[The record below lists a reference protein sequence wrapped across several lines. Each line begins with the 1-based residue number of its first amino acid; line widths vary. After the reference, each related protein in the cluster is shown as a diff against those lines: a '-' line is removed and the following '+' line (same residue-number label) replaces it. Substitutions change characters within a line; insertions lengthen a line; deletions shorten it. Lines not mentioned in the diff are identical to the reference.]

1 MDSNICHAEAISK
14 ISIKRIFADKGYKK
28 RIDGVKGTPGT
39 ISKNQE
45 LIIPNYQK
53 IIDKKIKKGIKRRS
67 SIEARISE
75 SKRLGKLDK
84 NYLKG
89 PSGDEINASMCGVG
103 QNIRIILR
111 YFMKAV
117 KMGKQAA

>member
-1 MDSNICHAEAISK
+1 MAGHD
-14 ISIKRIFADKGYKK
+14 
-28 RIDGVKGTPGT
+28 PG
-39 ISKNQE
+39 KN
-45 LIIPNYQK
+45 LLSVFPPL
-53 IIDKKIKKGIKRRS
+53 KKIKKGIKRRS

-75 SKRLGKLDK
+75 SKRLGKLDQ

-89 PSGDEINASMCGVG
+89 PSGDALTASMCGVG

-117 KMGKQAA
+117 KLGKPAASSPY